1 MRFCELQGPLLDPP
15 STVVYCQSRCTLSV
29 LISVLSIDFILA
41 HRFGYVEFSSMRK
54 AKDALENVNG
64 LELDGRDVRLDFAK
78 GPRGGGG
85 GGGGDDRRG
94 PRGGGGGG
102 RGELSASVWTAC
114 ESTDYCCRDC
124 VQASVSS

>member
-1 MRFCELQGPLLDPP
+1 MCVCVC
-15 STVVYCQSRCTLSV
+15 TVHFNAHQHNSMF
-29 LISVLSIDFILA
+29 ID

-64 LELDGRDVRLDFAK
+64 LELDGRDVRLDYAK

-94 PRGGGGGG
+94 GPRGGGGG
-102 RGELSASVWTAC
+102 RG
-114 ESTDYCCRDC
+114 
-124 VQASVSS
+124 

>member
-1 MRFCELQGPLLDPP
+1 
-15 STVVYCQSRCTLSV
+15 
-29 LISVLSIDFILA
+29 
-41 HRFGYVEFSSMRK
+41 MRK

-85 GGGGDDRRG
+85 GGGDDRRG
-94 PRGGGGGG
+94 PRGGGGG

-114 ESTDYCCRDC
+114 DYCCCDC